1 MKTDSKGAEK
11 YMIYCCKEHVELAL
25 DVVVDEHEV
34 APELKEF
41 TQENELLI
49 TCEYCNNPAIYMVA
63 N

>member
-1 MKTDSKGAEK
+1 
-11 YMIYCCKEHVELAL
+11 MIYCCKEHVELAL
-25 DVVVDEHEV
+25 DVVVDEYEV